1 MIQCKRVYDPQESS
15 DGYRVLVDRLWPR
28 GIKKEALACDE
39 WCKELTPSAELR
51 KAFHGEAID
60 FAHFSQRY
68 RQELD
73 AHRETGLRLG
83 GRAPPPPRARGV
95 GGQNTPQHHARGLG
109 PRGGGAAG
117 PHPPPL
123 TLLYAAKNTEQNHA
137 RVLAAWLAALPVT
150 I

>member
-1 MIQCKRVYDPQESS
+1 MYDPQESS

-73 AHRETGLRLG
+73 AHRETGLG
-83 GRAPPPPRARGV
+83 GG
-95 GGQNTPQHHARGLG
+95 
-109 PRGGGAAG
+109 GGGA
-117 PHPPPL
+117 PPPPL